1 LVTVVKKSEKYVI
14 LGTLFLAAA
23 LFTWSVFLIADIKGA
38 FGYPW
43 ETAPY
48 FWRVYTVGEATLFL
62 LSGMLLPFKRRT
74 GRWFA
79 LPALAAA
86 LVIHGY
92 AIILSPSAPSAGG
105 RELGLAGSLFAVV
118 VAVVG
123 LVFLF
128 LVAPRYERRRFKSFY
143 DGAFK

>member
-1 LVTVVKKSEKYVI
+1 MKKGEKYVI
-14 LGTLFLAAA
+14 LGTLLLVAV
-23 LFTWSVFLIADIKGA
+23 LFAWSVFLIADIKGA

-43 ETAPY
+43 ETSPF

-62 LSGMLLPFKRRT
+62 LSGILLPFKRRT

-92 AIILSPSAPSAGG
+92 AIILSPSAPAAAGRG
-105 RELGLAGSLFAVV
+105 LGLAGSLVAIA
-118 VAVVG
+118 VAVSAI
-123 LVFLF
+123 VFLF
-128 LVAPRYERRRFKSFY
+128 VIAPHYERRRFKSFC